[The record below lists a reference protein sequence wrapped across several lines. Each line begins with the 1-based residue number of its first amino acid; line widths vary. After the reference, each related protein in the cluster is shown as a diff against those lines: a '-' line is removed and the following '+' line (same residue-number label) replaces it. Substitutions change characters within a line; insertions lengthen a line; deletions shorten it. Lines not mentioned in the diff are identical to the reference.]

1 MCRKNIL
8 TSPKKGQLD
17 EPLMMSG
24 NYDLPQVHQSPGW
37 RCLRCCGC
45 VRFAPATAEGAAKGE
60 ERVAHQERL
69 RVRLGRWSHGK
80 MPADQLQLGGLK
92 MVDVCWCWMMFWAP
106 FTNHQYLLHIVQ
118 ALRMIINPIAHET
131 FNKAIRHKTQKHI
144 APLSILQLRRLKE
157 FYNI

>member
-1 MCRKNIL
+1 
-8 TSPKKGQLD
+8 
-17 EPLMMSG
+17 
-24 NYDLPQVHQSPGW
+24 
-37 RCLRCCGC
+37 
-45 VRFAPATAEGAAKGE
+45 
-60 ERVAHQERL
+60 
-69 RVRLGRWSHGK
+69 
-80 MPADQLQLGGLK
+80 
-92 MVDVCWCWMMFWAP
+92 MFWAP